1 MQRVVLLHVDGTT
14 AAALAE
20 SAGAEVVATPDL
32 ETALG
37 LAEREPG
44 GIGAMVIGT
53 WQSEPLAAAL
63 RVRNA
68 LPRLPQLL
76 LAEPAR
82 EHELAEALQRDTLR
96 GNSVRCLPVSP
107 LAPVVEAVAEAVRAG
122 KLRQAHEAQVAAAN
136 QVLRQ
141 QQSPPRAARDLG
153 RLLED
158 APLGVLVIDAADG
171 IVASNRLGNV
181 LLGRDPKKVGESF
194 PDLLPAAARASWRA
208 SIAKDPAARIRMV
221 LETGSTRLLEL
232 TASRVDEGGG
242 PPERLVFLADVTDRV
257 TAERERGA
265 LLEQLQAT
273 GHFREQ
279 FIGILAHDLRSPLQS
294 ISMTT
299 RLLLKNAE
307 GSNLRPLARISASA
321 ERMSRMIGDVLD
333 FTRTRLGGGLPLHP
347 VQVDLAALC
356 RQLLEELE
364 VTAPDRAIRLDLRGD
379 VSGRWDSDR
388 LHQLLGNL
396 LGNALRYGPPES
408 EIRLTVA
415 GTPEAV
421 RIEVHNRG
429 EPISAELLPEIFEPF
444 QRATS
449 ETRSGG
455 LGLGLYIVREI
466 VRAHGGTASV
476 QSTAAAGTCF
486 TVLLPRAG
494 PPAG

>member
-1 MQRVVLLHVDGTT
+1 
-14 AAALAE
+14 
-20 SAGAEVVATPDL
+20 
-32 ETALG
+32 
-37 LAEREPG
+37 
-44 GIGAMVIGT
+44 MVIGT
-53 WQSEPLAAAL
+53 WQSEPLVAAL

-68 LPRLPQLL
+68 LPRLPLLL

-82 EHELAEALQRDTLR
+82 ERELAEALQRDTLR
-96 GNSVRCLPVSP
+96 GNSVRCLPVFP

-122 KLRQAHEAQVAAAN
+122 KLRQAHEAQLAAAN

-141 QQSPPRAARDLG
+141 QQAPPRAARDLG

-158 APLGVLVIDAADG
+158 APLGVLVLDAADG

-181 LLGRDPKKVGESF
+181 LLGRDPKRVGESF
-194 PDLLPAAARASWRA
+194 PDLLPAEARASWRA
-208 SIAKDPAARIRMV
+208 SIAEDPAARIRMV
-221 LETGSTRLLEL
+221 LEAGNARLLDL

-242 PPERLVFLADVTDRV
+242 PPERLVFLADVT
-257 TAERERGA
+257 AERERGA

-273 GHFREQ
+273 GRFREQ

-347 VQVDLAALC
+347 VLVDLAALC

-415 GTPEAV
+415 GTAEAV

-429 EPISAELLPEIFEPF
+429 EPISAELLPDIFEPF